1 MIWNFCIKRPVFTV
15 VIFLA
20 IAIFGIYGYLQL
32 AVREYPDVDFPIVN
46 VTVILEGADPGVVET
61 EVIEPLEEQ
70 LNTIEGVKK
79 IISTSREEVGSVTV
93 EFELYRNID
102 IAAQDVRDRVSR
114 ARPDMAAEIEEP
126 VVRKIDPD
134 ARPVMWIALTGDRRW
149 DMVRITEFAEN
160 QIKEQLE
167 GLPGV
172 GQIRIGGERRYAVR
186 IELEPDKLAA
196 YRLTAQ
202 EVASIIRRENVE
214 IPSGRIES
222 RMREFLVK
230 TEGRF
235 SSAAPFNR
243 LILAYRQGGPIRLE
257 DLGHAADG
265 VEDDRTVARFNREP
279 SVGLGIVKQSEA
291 NMVEMVERVRGR
303 LSDIRRNLPP
313 GLAITIASDDSVYV
327 NENINDLL
335 RTIFMATGLVVCV
348 ILLFLGTLRGTFVT
362 TVVIPTSL
370 LGGLAAMYYLDFS
383 LNVVSMLSL
392 ILVIGI
398 VVDDAVVVLESCF
411 RHVQAGAAPIPAAR
425 TGTTE
430 IAFAAIANTL
440 SLAAVFIPVAFTPG
454 LIGRFFSEF
463 GLTVA
468 VTVAFS
474 TFTALTLTPM
484 LCSRMLSA
492 TTARH
497 PPLMMRAAE
506 RLFESSRAMYRPLLK
521 SALRWRWITVG
532 AGLAALGAGL
542 LAFVQLEMEFIP
554 GVDRGEFVV
563 SFETV
568 EGATLTA
575 TDQHARQIENIFSQ
589 VPEIKSYFLAIG
601 LGRTGPGKVNEGIS
615 FVRLSHRDERRL
627 SQHDIMQRVRERIAE
642 LPGVRGYV
650 LEQVGPL
657 SAEAPIQLVLKNP
670 DLEKLAR
677 QQAAIMRWMRS
688 QPAYV
693 GVNTNMKLDK
703 PEVRV
708 RIDRDRAAELDIT
721 VAEIANTLRLVFG
734 DPKISTIDRRS
745 ERYDVITQI
754 ARRETIPDTVNQLY
768 VRNAGDR
775 MIPLSGLV
783 QTTEGTGPSEIHHF
797 NRGRASTIS
806 AQNPPGVALGA
817 ALTKLRDHLD
827 TALPSEFEAT
837 VSGTAQEFEESFYYL
852 TITLILAVI
861 FVYLVLAAQFESF
874 LHPFTILIT
883 LPLAS
888 MGVFVPLALW
898 DMNFS
903 IFAFIGLIF
912 LVGLVTKTGILLV
925 DYTNVL
931 VARGL
936 SVREAVQQA
945 AETRFRPVVMTASS
959 SILGMLPIAVGYG
972 AGGEA
977 RAPMGVVIALGNF
990 VSTSLT
996 LLVIP
1001 VVYTLIDDLQNIIRR
1016 HPRLSMTLF
1025 IGFAVAL
1032 AAGGFLYWRIH

>member
-1 MIWNFCIKRPVFTV
+1 MIWNFCIRRPVLTV

-20 IAIFGIYGYLQL
+20 LAIFGTFAYTRLP
-32 AVREYPDVDFPIVN
+32 VREYPDVDFPIVN
-46 VTVILEGADPGVVET
+46 VTVIFEGADPEVVES
-61 EVIEPLEEQ
+61 EVVEPLEEQ

-79 IISTSREEVGSVTV
+79 IISSSREEVGSVTV
-93 EFELYRNID
+93 EFELYRDID
-102 IAAQDVRDRVSR
+102 VAAQDVRDRVSR

-126 VVRKIDPD
+126 IVRKIDPD

-186 IELEPDKLAA
+186 IELEPRKLAA
-196 YRLTAQ
+196 YRLTVQ
-202 EVASIIRRENVE
+202 DVVAVIQRENVE
-214 IPSGRIES
+214 IPSSRIES

-235 SSAAPFNR
+235 SSAGPFNR
-243 LILAYRQGGPIRLE
+243 LILAYRRGAAVRLA
-257 DLGHAADG
+257 DVGQAVDG
-265 VEDDRTVARFNREP
+265 VENDRTVARFNREP

-291 NMVEMVERVRGR
+291 NMVEMVKRVRSR
-303 LSDIRRNLPP
+303 LSDIRRGLPP
-313 GLAITIASDDSVYV
+313 GLTMTVASDDSLYV
-327 NENINDLL
+327 NENITDLM
-335 RTIFMATGLVVCV
+335 RTIFIATGLVVVV
-348 ILLFLGTLRGTFVT
+348 ILFFLGTLRGTFVT
-362 TVVIPTSL
+362 TIVIPTSL
-370 LGGLAAMYYLDFS
+370 LGGLAAMHYLNFS

-411 RHVQAGAAPIPAAR
+411 RHVQSGADAIPAAR

-468 VTVAFS
+468 LTVAFS

-484 LCSRMLSA
+484 LCSRLLSA
-492 TTARH
+492 ASARQ
-497 PPLMMRAAE
+497 PTPLMRTAD
-506 RLFESSRAMYRPLLK
+506 RLLEVLK
-521 SALRWRWITVG
+521 SLYLPVLKTALRWRWITVVV
-532 AGLAALGAGL
+532 GLAALGVGL
-542 LAFVQLEMEFIP
+542 LAFTRIETEFVP

-563 SFETV
+563 AFETV
-568 EGATLTA
+568 EGATLAA
-575 TDQHARQIENIFSQ
+575 TDQHARQIESILAQ
-589 VPEIKSYFLAIG
+589 IPEIESYFLAIA
-601 LGRTGPGKVNEGIS
+601 LGRTGPGKVNEGIT
-615 FVRLSHRDERRL
+615 FVRLSHRSERRR
-627 SQHDIMQRVRERIAE
+627 SQHDIMQLVREQIGE
-642 LPGVRGYV
+642 VPGVRGYV
-650 LEQVGPL
+650 LEQTGPL
-657 SAEAPIQLVLKNP
+657 GAEAPIQLVLKNP
-670 DLEKLAR
+670 DIEKLAR
-677 QQAAIMRWMRS
+677 QQEAIMQWMRS
-688 QPAYV
+688 QPEYV

-708 RIDRDRAAELDIT
+708 RIDRDRTAELDVS
-721 VAEIANTLRLVFG
+721 VAEIANALRLIFG

-754 ARRETIPDTVNQLY
+754 ARQETIPDTINRLY
-768 VRNAGDR
+768 VRNSGGR
-775 MIPLSGLV
+775 MLPLSGLV
-783 QTTEGTGPSEIHHF
+783 ETTEVTGPSEIHHF

-806 AQNPPGVALGA
+806 AQNAPDVALGT
-817 ALTKLRDHLD
+817 ALTKLQGHLGHK
-827 TALPSEFEAT
+827 LPSEFKTT
-837 VSGTAQEFEESFYYL
+837 VTGTAQEFEESFYYL
-852 TITLILAVI
+852 TITLILAVT

-874 LHPFTILIT
+874 LHPFTILVT

-888 MGVFVPLALW
+888 MGVFVPLLVW

-931 VARGL
+931 VARGH

-945 AETRFRPVVMTASS
+945 AETRFRPVIMTSAS
-959 SILGMLPIAVGYG
+959 SILGMLPIALGYG

-990 VSTSLT
+990 VSTALT

-1001 VVYTLIDDLQNIIRR
+1001 VVYTLVDELQKHIRQ
-1016 HPRLSMTLF
+1016 HPRLSAF
-1025 IGFAVAL
+1025 IAVAAAAAL
-1032 AAGGFLYWRIH
+1032 AAGLFFWMAR